1 MNELHEK
8 GLISKE
14 EMDEMISLLNDDEE
28 VELAV
33 KVSKP
38 KVMVRKKNRMKR
50 PPPTRA
56 YKKPIRRPKP
66 TAPLPSSAVSFESQP
81 PLPTQLLKNRH
92 KLYSSQVC
100 SLLTFCQIMYYCVQ
114 SYHRLTEFGKPG

>member
-38 KVMVRKKNRMKR
+38 KVMVRKKNRKKR

-100 SLLTFCQIMYYCVQ
+100 SKPNVFCIFWARRA
-114 SYHRLTEFGKPG
+114 HT